1 MDLHCHLDLYP
12 DALKLLPE
20 VSRRNEFTLVV
31 TTSPRA
37 WIGTSRVFAGYENIK
52 VALGLHPEI
61 VERKSAEQE
70 LLISSVVQARF
81 VGEIGLDGSPRF
93 KSSLSLQEDIF
104 EGVVAECERQGGRV
118 MSLHSR
124 GAVSRVLDILEKHPF
139 AGWPILHWFSGTPR
153 ELQRAISIGCW
164 FSVGPSMLAGAK
176 GRELLSKMPFDRV
189 LPETDG
195 PFATAEGVPLMP
207 WDALDIVPVFARLL
221 GVSNQDVSSQ
231 LKLNL
236 KQLLTKSS
244 EALPQSSADD
254 STPMNSF
261 S

>member
-12 DALKLLPE
+12 DALKILPE

-37 WIGTSRVFAGYENIK
+37 WIGTSRMFSGYDNIK

-61 VERKSAEQE
+61 VERKAAERE
-70 LLISSVVQARF
+70 LLLSFVAQARF
-81 VGEIGLDGSPRF
+81 VGEIGIDGSPRF

-104 EGVVAECERQGGRV
+104 EGVIAECERQGGRV

-124 GAVSRVLDILEKHPF
+124 GATSRVLDILEKYPSS
-139 AGWPILHWFSGTPR
+139 GWPLLHWFSGNSR
-153 ELQRAISIGCW
+153 ELQRAISMGCW
-164 FSVGPSMLAGAK
+164 FSIGPSMLAGAK
-176 GRELLSKMPFDRV
+176 GRELLSMMPFDRI

-195 PFATAEGVPLMP
+195 PFATVKGVPLMP
-207 WDALDIVPVFARLL
+207 WNALDIVPVIARLRE
-221 GVSNQDVSSQ
+221 VSNQDISTQ

-236 KQLLTKSS
+236 RQLLSKSLVD
-244 EALPQSSADD
+244 EQI
-254 STPMNSF
+254 PMNSF

>member
-37 WIGTSRVFAGYENIK
+37 WIGTSRMFVGYENIK

-61 VERKSAEQE
+61 VERKSTERE

-81 VGEIGLDGSPRF
+81 VGEIGLDGSHRF
-93 KSSLSLQEDIF
+93 KSSLPLQEDIF

-124 GAVSRVLDILEKHPF
+124 GAVSRVLDILENHPF
-139 AGWPILHWFSGTPR
+139 AGWPILHWFSGTTR
-153 ELQRAISIGCW
+153 ELQRAINMGCW

-176 GRELLSKMPFDRV
+176 GRELLSKMPFDRI
-189 LPETDG
+189 LPESDG
-195 PFATAEGVPLMP
+195 PFATAKGSPLMP
-207 WDALDIVPVFARLL
+207 WDALDIVPVLAKLL

-236 KQLLTKSS
+236 RRLLTKSQ
-244 EALPQSSADD
+244 ELPIIGGY
-254 STPMNSF
+254 
-261 S
+261 